1 MKTNKIALTPLA
13 LGVMFAIQVE
23 AAPMILVGAGTKID
37 DAGAAGAVDAVAA
50 TGDKVSISAAAVE
63 LVGNSTVTGTLT
75 TSDKLEVTAGG
86 LNVVAGGATISGNS
100 TVTGTLGVTQQT
112 TTAGIKDS
120 VLIDAKDITAGG
132 TLGVIGATTTAGIT
146 DSVLI
151 DAKDITAGG
160 TLGVIGATT
169 TAGITDSGTIAATN
183 VTVSGSTTTK
193 GIDNGNGGILQA
205 GAITGATNITASG
218 DVTANKLTD
227 GVVSITGGNITGVK
241 SITVG
246 DLTVNGTFT
255 RSTASADAI
264 SNTSNVGISNVVGSA
279 TANNLAAGGVVNY
292 TNLISGSAMSLDNT
306 SATMT
311 AVAGSSKA
319 SVALA
324 SDSAMLGVTNTTTA
338 KFHGVEV
345 GLNSTKISG
354 GTQTTSLNLDD
365 TGAHFSSTL
374 GAGGNAQVTGVAD
387 GINKNDA
394 VNRSQLNTAY
404 AGVASVAAL
413 AALPQPAPGRHF
425 SVGVGSSYYQGE
437 SGLAVGMKGSLTDT
451 TQFSLGGSWNSSGEG
466 LVNGGVG
473 MSW

>member
-23 AAPMILVGAGTKID
+23 AAPMILVGAGTKIN
-37 DAGAAGAVDAVAA
+37 DAGAAGAVGAVAA

-112 TTAGIKDS
+112 TTAGIK
-120 VLIDAKDITAGG
+120 
-132 TLGVIGATTTAGIT
+132 

>member
-112 TTAGIKDS
+112 TTAGIK
-120 VLIDAKDITAGG
+120 
-132 TLGVIGATTTAGIT
+132 

>member
-37 DAGAAGAVDAVAA
+37 DAGAAGAVGAVAA

-151 DAKDITAGG
+151 GAKDITAGG

-218 DVTANKLTD
+218 D
-227 GVVSITGGNITGVK
+227 
-241 SITVG
+241 
-246 DLTVNGTFT
+246 
-255 RSTASADAI
+255 
-264 SNTSNVGISNVVGSA
+264 
-279 TANNLAAGGVVNY
+279 
-292 TNLISGSAMSLDNT
+292 
-306 SATMT
+306 
-311 AVAGSSKA
+311 
-319 SVALA
+319 
-324 SDSAMLGVTNTTTA
+324 
-338 KFHGVEV
+338 
-345 GLNSTKISG
+345 
-354 GTQTTSLNLDD
+354 
-365 TGAHFSSTL
+365 
-374 GAGGNAQVTGVAD
+374 
-387 GINKNDA
+387 
-394 VNRSQLNTAY
+394 
-404 AGVASVAAL
+404 
-413 AALPQPAPGRHF
+413 
-425 SVGVGSSYYQGE
+425 
-437 SGLAVGMKGSLTDT
+437 
-451 TQFSLGGSWNSSGEG
+451 
-466 LVNGGVG
+466 
-473 MSW
+473 

>member
-37 DAGAAGAVDAVAA
+37 DAGAAGAVGAVAA

-112 TTAGIKDS
+112 TTAGIK
-120 VLIDAKDITAGG
+120 
-132 TLGVIGATTTAGIT
+132 